1 MSKRLVHRRLGDG
14 QTKENQAKAK
24 AKIESAF
31 GAIDGSHPW
40 QSIVSEGCIL
50 YPVRALN
57 RGEIAYFNFPLAK
70 EMGLIPEDHP
80 HRLNAHLV
88 KTILATFSVQIV
100 NEYDQENRKWLL
112 RDKKENAYMAT
123 RYLQLQHSN
132 KQGKTSGDG
141 RSIWNGCFRHKGKTW
156 DISSR
161 GTGVTSLAPG
171 AVEANRPLKTGAGE
185 FGYGCGLADIDELVS
200 SALMSEIFHR
210 NGVSTERVLTVID
223 LGKGEGIGVRAAL
236 NLLRP
241 AHLFL
246 WLKQE
251 KIEPLKR
258 ATDYFIRRQIEN
270 RSNENWN
277 FQPEAQNRYDLMLQ
291 AVADDFAHFAATLE
305 RQYIFAWLDWDGDN
319 VLASAGIID
328 YGSVRQFGLRHDQYR
343 YDDVDRFSTN
353 LNEQRGKARLTVQVF
368 AQLTDYLKT
377 GVRKPLRTF
386 GRHPVLKQFDQRFEL
401 QLRFLFLQQVGFD
414 DNQAQTL
421 LKKFARPVERL
432 YQSFSD
438 LERQKT
444 KSKTKKVAD
453 GINRPAIFK
462 MRAILRELPAILE
475 KHENLKEGDVLLTAE
490 EMLTLMA
497 AADARRRD
505 LVVTGQL
512 QRRLSAFQHAYVSV
526 VSLARS
532 EETSSQF
539 MEKFAQRAQAE
550 NKAGRITGNSAE
562 YLVHEILT
570 SRKRGLSNIDVQK
583 ALDLFIQQ
591 QTTQYPRQ
599 RQVTIPVDLSS
610 PAGRLFQ
617 NLLQIALEHEEDI

>member
-1 MSKRLVHRRLGDG
+1 MSKRLVHRRPGEG
-14 QTKENQAKAK
+14 QAKEDQAKVK
-24 AKIESAF
+24 AKVESAF
-31 GAIDGSHPW
+31 AAIDGSHPW
-40 QSIVSEGCIL
+40 QSTVPEGYVL
-50 YPVRALN
+50 YPVRTLN
-57 RGEIAYFNFPLAK
+57 RGNIAYFNFPLAK

-88 KTILATFSVQIV
+88 KTILTTFAIQIV
-100 NEYDQENRKWLL
+100 NEYDQVNRKWLL
-112 RDKKENAYMAT
+112 RDKKQNAFMAT

-141 RSIWNGCFRHKGKTW
+141 RSIWNGCYRHKGKTW

-171 AVEANRPLKTGAGE
+171 AVEANRPLKTGEGE
-185 FGYGCGLADIDELVS
+185 FGYGCGMADLDELVS
-200 SALMSEIFHR
+200 SALMSEIFSR
-210 NGVSTERVLTVID
+210 NGVGTERVLTVID
-223 LGKGEGIGVRAAL
+223 LGQGEGIGVRAAPS
-236 NLLRP
+236 LLRP

-270 RSNENWN
+270 RSGENWT
-277 FQPEAQNRYDLMLQ
+277 FKPDAQNRYELMLQ
-291 AVADDFAHFAATLE
+291 AVANDFAQFSACLE
-305 RQYIFAWLDWDGDN
+305 RNYIFAWLDWDGDN

-353 LNEQRGKARLTVQVF
+353 LNEQRGKARLTIQVF
-368 AQLTDYLKT
+368 AQLTDYLKS
-377 GVRKPLRTF
+377 GVRRPLRTF
-386 GRHPVLKQFDQRFEL
+386 MRHPVLKKFDQRFETH
-401 QLRFLFLQQVGFD
+401 LRFLFLQQVGFD
-414 DNQAQTL
+414 TAQAQTL
-421 LKKFARPVERL
+421 LQKFAKPVERL
-432 YQSFSD
+432 YQTFSD

-444 KSKTKKVAD
+444 KDKTKKVAD
-453 GINRPAIFK
+453 GVNRPAIFK
-462 MRAILRELPAILE
+462 MRAILRELPTVLANQ
-475 KHENLKEGDVLLTAE
+475 ENLQDSDVLLTAD

-497 AADARRRD
+497 AACARRRD
-505 LVVTGQL
+505 LVVTVRL
-512 QRRLSAFQHAYVSV
+512 QQRLDAFQRAYLEV
-526 VSLARS
+526 VRLAKS
-532 EETSSQF
+532 EDPSSQF
-539 MEKFAQRAQAE
+539 MEKFARRAQAA

-570 SRKRGLSNIDVQK
+570 SRKRGLSNIDIQR
-583 ALDLFIQQ
+583 ALDLFIQH
-591 QTTQYPRQ
+591 QTTQYPNQ
-599 RQVTIPVDLSS
+599 RQVTVPVDLSS